1 MATERINPLGSTG
14 VTVPRLGLGCQ
25 PLGSPALA
33 DAQVARLLDLA
44 LDLGVNLFDTAPAY
58 QLSEERLGRHLA
70 GRRPDCLL
78 VTKLGYGVPGVSD
91 WTGDCIRGGVD
102 AALRRLGTDYLDIA
116 LLHSCDLATLQQ
128 SDVIDA
134 LVRARDQGKI
144 RLAGYSG
151 ENEALAFAMSCGA
164 FQVIETS
171 VNFLDQACF
180 DRSLP
185 NAGSSGLGVLAKRP
199 LANAVWRDD
208 VTGDAAIDEYRR
220 RFVAFSADFSGD
232 PDWPDV
238 ALRFAAFAAGVH
250 CAMIGTTREAH
261 LRAAVA
267 GVDAGPLPEDVSLGL
282 RAAWRRCGNGWEGVV

>member
-1 MATERINPLGSTG
+1 MATERTNPLGSTG
-14 VTVPRLGLGCQ
+14 GTVPRLGLGCQ
-25 PLGSPALA
+25 PLGSPALSEA
-33 DAQVARLLDLA
+33 HVARLLHLA

-78 VTKLGYGVPGVSD
+78 VTKLGYGVPGVRD

-116 LLHSCDLATLQQ
+116 LLHSCDLATLRH
-128 SDVIDA
+128 SDVIEA

-151 ENEALAFAMSCGA
+151 ENEALDFAISTRA

-171 VNFLDQACF
+171 VNFLDQVCF

-185 NAGSSGLGVLAKRP
+185 QAGSSGLGVLAKRP
-199 LANAVWRDD
+199 LANAVWRED

-220 RFVAFSADFSGD
+220 RFVAFSAELSGD

-238 ALRFAAFAAGVH
+238 ALRFAAFSPGIH
-250 CAMIGTTREAH
+250 CAMIGTTREKH

-267 GVDAGPLPEDVSLGL
+267 AIDSGPLPEDVRRGL
-282 RAAWRRCGNGWEGVV
+282 RDAWRRCGIGWEGVV